1 MDETEMLAL
10 FEKKLSP
17 EIIADMR
24 RVGQSI
30 KMFMQEVGVP
40 GKTEWLLNA
49 MHDFGFPPSV
59 CVSVVLLMALDGII
73 VMNGDGWISLATDAT
88 EHREAVN

>member
-17 EIIADMR
+17 EVIADMR
-24 RVGQSI
+24 SVGQSI
-30 KMFMQEVGVP
+30 KLFMQEVGTP

-59 CVSVVLLMALDGII
+59 CVSVVLLMTLDGII
-73 VMNGDGWISLATDAT
+73 VMNGDGWISLSP